1 MSRLAVRFTLSHLLV
16 AILGGVTT
24 FGLVLWLAPAM
35 FDQQLGLGPGASG
48 GGGQGTGP
56 GSVGSG
62 AGAGAAYGQALR
74 ASFRA
79 AVTNALLIGTLAG
92 AALAAVLGLLAARRL
107 LRPLGRVGDAVG
119 RLARGDYD
127 HRIPV
132 PPERELASLV
142 TDVNALGAEL
152 AGTESRRLHLLGEVA
167 HELRTPLTVIGGY
180 VEAMIDGVLPRENE
194 QLAQVSTEVRRLRRL
209 GDDLSSLSRAEEGS
223 TGLTIA
229 PVDLDTLATGVLER
243 FRPQAVDAGLTLV
256 GTSGA
261 GTARAD
267 ADRTM
272 QVLTNLVGNAIRATP
287 PGGTIT
293 ITGARQAGRATLVVT
308 DTGEWL
314 ARADLERVFER
325 FYRVPGARSVS
336 EGSGIGLTVARAHM
350 RAMGGELTAASPGPG
365 KGAAFTASFPV

>member
-167 HELRTPLTVIGGY
+167 HELRTPLTVIDGY
-180 VEAMIDGVLPRENE
+180 VEAMIDGVLPRGNE
-194 QLAQVSTEVRRLRRL
+194 QLAQISTEVRRLRRL
-209 GDDLSSLSRAEEGS
+209 GDDLASLSRAEEGS
-223 TGLTIA
+223 AGLTIV
-229 PVDLDTLATGVLER
+229 PVDLDALATGVLDR
-243 FRPQAVDAGLTLV
+243 LRPQAVDAGLTLV
-256 GTSGA
+256 GTAGA
-261 GTARAD
+261 GSGRAD
-267 ADRTM
+267 ADRTV

-293 ITGARQAGRATLVVT
+293 VTGARGAGRATLVVA
-308 DTGEWL
+308 DTGEGL
-314 ARADLERVFER
+314 ARGDLERVFER

-336 EGSGIGLTVARAHM
+336 GGSGIGLTVARAYM
-350 RAMGGELTAASPGPG
+350 RAMGGELTATSPGPG